1 MPPGHSGSLPGH
13 RDTLL
18 GAGVSIHGQSAA
30 RKGRDIVS
38 GMRDG
43 VGISPQRSG
52 ARRVSLAA
60 EGIAVESAPLVLP
73 ADPPESALL
82 ALESALSDAQRAER
96 DIRDFLADAAH
107 QLRSPMTCIRTCVET
122 LLGDVTPIEREHLL
136 AGLVRE
142 VARADDLIAG
152 LLTLAGLD
160 QGGRRVVRKPT
171 DVVAMCEAE
180 LDRARALTPGLSITL
195 RQLQPL
201 DRRFELD
208 EHAVGEILT
217 NLLDNARRHA
227 RTKVELAVGV
237 RGTTLELRVSDDGP
251 GLTPEV
257 AARAFDRFVSLDGHG
272 GSGLGLAIAIALA
285 RAHAGDLVYDA
296 GSFVL
301 SLREAPVPDSGSLQA
316 EFSPPSGWRTTV
328 GRDIAALDGGA

>member
-1 MPPGHSGSLPGH
+1 
-13 RDTLL
+13 
-18 GAGVSIHGQSAA
+18 
-30 RKGRDIVS
+30 
-38 GMRDG
+38 MRDG
-43 VGISPQRSG
+43 VGIGPQRSG
-52 ARRVSLAA
+52 ARRVSLAV
-60 EGIAVESAPLVLP
+60 EGIAVESAPLLLP

-96 DIRDFLADAAH
+96 ETRDFLADAAH

-122 LLGDVTPIEREHLL
+122 LLGDVTPIEREQLL

-142 VARADDLIAG
+142 VARADNLIAG

-160 QGGRRVVRKPT
+160 QGRRVVRKPT

-180 LDRARALTPGLSITL
+180 LERARALAPDLSITL

-201 DRRFELD
+201 GRHFELD

-227 RTKVELAVGV
+227 RTTIELAVGV
-237 RGTTLELRVSDDGP
+237 RGTTLEFRVSDDGP

-257 AARAFDRFVSLDGHG
+257 AARAFDRFVSMDGHG

-296 GSFVL
+296 RSFVL
-301 SLREAPVPDSGSLQA
+301 SLREASVSISGSLQA